1 MVKKEG
7 KQQRSMG
14 RADLEQR
21 LRDKGFSK
29 REAKRALNGILEA
42 MIQALQRG
50 EEVEFPL
57 GKLKREYHRHRQ
69 QEGRFLGRKATIYRR
84 RSTVVHEMDEKGK
97 RLLNPR
103 PKPRLTLPPKPGE
116 KVEEKTI
123 ERKITMRRLKKA
135 VPRSQPV
142 EPSQDQPK
150 LPLPPRPGAAPGA
163 KPVAVNRTR
172 SSPRRLVL
180 PPKPRER
187 TGQ

>member
-1 MVKKEG
+1 MKKEE
-7 KQQRSMG
+7 KQPRTIG

-29 REAKRALNGILEA
+29 REARRIVNSIFEA

-103 PKPRLTLPPKPGE
+103 PKSKLTLPPKPGE
-116 KVEEKTI
+116 KGEEKNTQ
-123 ERKITMRRLKKA
+123 RKITMRQLRKT
-135 VPRSQPV
+135 VPPSKPV
-142 EPSQDQPK
+142 EPSQEKPK
-150 LPLPPRPGAAPGA
+150 RILPPQPGAAPGA
-163 KPVAVNRTR
+163 ESIVANRTR
-172 SSPRRLVL
+172 LSRRRLVL
-180 PPKPRER
+180 PPKPWER